1 LDLLER
7 LHTALADRYRI
18 ERELGRGGMAT
29 VYLAEDLKHARRVAL
44 KVLRP
49 ELSPALGAERFHRE
63 IETASRLQHPHIL
76 PLHDSGEAAGLLY
89 YAMPYVE
96 GESLRSRLTREVQL
110 DATVAVGIA
119 GDVADALACAHAAGV
134 LHRDIKPENILLTGG
149 HAVVAD
155 FGIGRAIDAAG
166 ADRLT
171 ETGLAL
177 GTPHYMSP
185 EQASGARVLDARSD
199 LYALGCV
206 VYEMLAGEP
215 PFNGPT
221 SQAIMARHAM
231 DPVPCLRTVRSTL
244 SPGLEAA
251 VGKALAKVPAD
262 RFATAAEFKEA
273 LSRGLREPAVV
284 RSPGGRRRLAAGLAA
299 LVIGAGAAGALLA
312 GLGPAR
318 SATAD
323 RERPIRS
330 LAIAPLMN
338 LTGDSSQVYLAQGI
352 TDQLVTTLAQIGAL
366 RVVGLKGRAAELPGQ
381 ELART
386 HRIDAVLGGSL
397 QRAGETVRIRI
408 QLNSAATDQALWAQS
423 FDGELRGILGLQDE
437 VARSVADRLRISVTA
452 EERSRLSAPR
462 PTVSPAAYQAYVRGW
477 HFLEK
482 VSDTDFRRA
491 IGYFNQ
497 AINADPAYAA
507 PYVGLAYAYAE
518 LGYYGLAPPDEAYPR
533 SRATALKAIELD
545 SMLGEAHSA
554 LAGVHSVYD
563 WDFPAAERGFE
574 RGLEL
579 SPRDARGHFYFG
591 IYLTGM
597 GETDSAVAELKRA
610 VELEPLSLLTQAA
623 AARPYYNGRRYEDAI
638 AQARRALEIDSTFS
652 RAHYWLGMS
661 FAETGRPREAIREF
675 EETLR
680 RAGPLSVYR
689 AALARAHALAGNT
702 SQAREILR
710 DLEEAATT
718 KPVSSVE
725 IAAVHAALD
734 QKEQCFQW
742 LDRAVEA
749 RDPLLQYI
757 AVDQRFD
764 RYRRDRRFEDMLRRM
779 GFPAALIA
787 APPGGR

>member
-1 LDLLER
+1 LELLDR
-7 LHTALADRYRI
+7 LQQALADRYRI

-29 VYLAEDLKHARRVAL
+29 VYLAEDLRHGRRVAL

-49 ELSPALGAERFHRE
+49 ELSPALGADRFQRE

-76 PLHDSGEAAGLLY
+76 TLHDSGEAAGLLY

-96 GESLRSRLTREVQL
+96 GESLRARLTREVQL
-110 DATVAVGIA
+110 DATAAVGIA

-155 FGIGRAIDAAG
+155 FGIARAIDAVG

-206 VYEMLAGEP
+206 LYEMLAGEP

-221 SQAIMARHAM
+221 SQAILARHAV
-231 DPVPCLRTVRSTL
+231 DPVPCLRTVRATV
-244 SPGLEAA
+244 SPALEAA

-262 RFATAAEFKEA
+262 RFATALDFKEA
-273 LSRGLREPAVV
+273 LSHAFREPAVV
-284 RSPGGRRRLAAGLAA
+284 RPATSHRRLAAGLAA
-299 LVIGAGAAGALLA
+299 IVVGAGVAGALLA
-312 GLGPAR
+312 GLG
-318 SATAD
+318 AD
-323 RERPIRS
+323 RPVTAGGERPIRS
-330 LAIAPLMN
+330 LAVAPLEN
-338 LTGDSSQVYLAQGI
+338 LTGDSAQVYLAQGI

-366 RVVGLKGRAAELPGQ
+366 RVVRLKGGAAAMPAE

-386 HRIDAVLGGSL
+386 HRIDVVLGGSL
-397 QRAGETVRIRI
+397 QRAGEAVRIRI
-408 QLNSAATDQALWAQS
+408 QLSSAASGQALWAHS
-423 FDGELRGILGLQDE
+423 YDGELRAILGLQDE
-437 VARSVADRLRISVTA
+437 VARSVADRLRVSVTA
-452 EERSRLSAPR
+452 EERTRLTAPR
-462 PTVSPAAYQAYVRGW
+462 PAVSPAAYQAYVRGW

-482 VSDTDFRRA
+482 VSETDFRRA

-518 LGYYGLAPPDEAYPR
+518 LGYYGLAAARETYPR
-533 SRATALKAIELD
+533 ARAAALKAIELD
-545 SMLGEAHSA
+545 STLGEAHSV
-554 LAGVHSVYD
+554 LAGVQSGYD
-563 WDFPAAERGFE
+563 WDFAAADRSFE
-574 RGLEL
+574 RGVEL
-579 SPRDARGHFYFG
+579 SPRSARSHFSFG
-591 IYLTGM
+591 MLHTAM
-597 GETDSAVAELKRA
+597 GRIDDAVAELKKA
-610 VELEPLSLLTQAA
+610 QELDPLSLLTAAA

-675 EETLR
+675 QATLR
-680 RAGPLSVYR
+680 SAGPLPAYR
-689 AALARAHALAGNT
+689 AALGRAYALAGDT
-702 SQAREILR
+702 SRAREILR
-710 DLEEAATT
+710 ELEEAART

-725 IAAVHAALD
+725 VATIHAALD
-734 QKEQCFQW
+734 QKEQCFRW
-742 LDRAVEA
+742 LDRAMAA
-749 RDPLLQYI
+749 RDPYLAYL
-757 AVDQRFD
+757 AVDPRFD
-764 RYRRDRRFEDMLRRM
+764 RYRSDPRFQDLLRRI

-787 APPGGR
+787 APPGGG